1 MSDTELGGPPRPEP
15 LSSQDIL
22 AGVMS
27 IGAAICCLLPWYV
40 VSLKNLAHAVGD
52 SFRGVTGASFPG
64 MGESMG
70 NMFGQMN
77 MSGTLTVDGVENWWG
92 VVAMIASAL
101 AALVTFVQ
109 SSEVVSLSRRTAS
122 LVISGLAALSCVMV
136 VYGLTLLSHGV
147 GMQYGMGLALL
158 VSLAAAALSIGRLR
172 ESAA

>member
-70 NMFGQMN
+70 NMFGQM
-77 MSGTLTVDGVENWWG
+77 NWWG